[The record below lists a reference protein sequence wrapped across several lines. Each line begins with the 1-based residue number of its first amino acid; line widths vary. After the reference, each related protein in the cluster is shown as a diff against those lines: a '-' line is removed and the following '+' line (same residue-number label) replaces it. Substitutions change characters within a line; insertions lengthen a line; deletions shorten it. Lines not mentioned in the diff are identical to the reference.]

1 MAIIAEC
8 PVCHRKQSLKKK
20 VCACGADLDKEKENR
35 KVRYHIVYR
44 TNGKQ
49 KWRSVG
55 SFKELDACSLEDAR
69 DAEARL
75 RVAKR
80 ENKIEIFDP
89 KPESKMTF
97 GELSKWYLG
106 LEKVKA
112 LSSYWR
118 KQIALKKFNAVF
130 GDMIVNHIRPVDL
143 ENYQVRSK
151 AQGLSDKTIDDEIGE
166 ARTMVNKAFEN
177 DLMGGDPLRV
187 FNKVKKLLKR
197 NSNARDRVLSPDEFK
212 AITGK
217 SPKHLKDIISTGY
230 YTGMRLGE
238 ILKLTWSKVDLKNRV
253 IRLEAEDT
261 KDNEPRD
268 IPICDEILKVFE
280 GIPRAIHDPHV
291 FMYNRKPIKSVNKS
305 LRTACKDAQI
315 LYGRK
320 VKGGFVFHD
329 LRHTFNTYMRKAG
342 VPESVIMKITGHSTR
357 EMFDRYN
364 TIDNED
370 TRQAVEKLGSFLQDV
385 RQNVRYAPS

>member
-20 VCACGADLDKEKENR
+20 ACACGADLDKEKENR

-55 SFKELDACSLEDAR
+55 SFKELNACSLEDAR

-89 KPESKMTF
+89 KPESIMTF
-97 GELSKWYLG
+97 EELTEWYLG

-118 KQIALKKFNAVF
+118 KKIALKKFNAVF

-151 AQGLSDKTIDDEIGE
+151 AQGFSDKTTDDEIGE

-197 NSNARDRVLSPDEFK
+197 NSNARDRVLSPEEFK
-212 AITGK
+212 ALFGK

-238 ILKLTWSKVDLKNRV
+238 ILNLTWYKIDFKNRV

-268 IPICDEILKVFE
+268 IPICDALLKVFE

-291 FMYNRKPIKSVNKS
+291 FMYNGKPIKSVNKS
-305 LRTACKDAQI
+305 LRTACKDAEI

-357 EMFDRYN
+357 EMFDRYD

-370 TRQAVEKLGSFLQDV
+370 TRQAVEKLGDFLLNV
-385 RQNVRYAPS
+385 RQTVRYAPS